1 MARMPRIV
9 LLAVATLAIGLGA
22 EANDRTRSI
31 EENPPATR
39 GVQQHRRSF
48 PVQLVRREES
58 AAGTSTARRGEP
70 IPLKPPSERSAA
82 DRHAPAT
89 RSTGGTL
96 TLVLSSLA
104 IVLGL
109 FFAVVWLT
117 RRSIPKASQPL
128 PTEAFEILGKAPL
141 TARQTVQ
148 LIRVGSRLLLLSV
161 TADGARTLAEISDSQ
176 EVEHLSGLCQQSQP
190 ASISAS
196 FRQVLNQLGNQ
207 TPRQPGARETARQGA

>member
-1 MARMPRIV
+1 M
-9 LLAVATLAIGLGA
+9 
-22 EANDRTRSI
+22 
-31 EENPPATR
+31 
-39 GVQQHRRSF
+39 
-48 PVQLVRREES
+48 
-58 AAGTSTARRGEP
+58 
-70 IPLKPPSERSAA
+70 
-82 DRHAPAT
+82 
-89 RSTGGTL
+89 
-96 TLVLSSLA
+96 VLSSLA

-141 TARQTVQ
+141 AARQTVQ

-161 TADGARTLAEISDSQ
+161 TADGARTLAEISDTQ
-176 EVEHLSGLCQQSQP
+176 EVEHLCGLCQQSQP

-207 TPRQPGARETARQGA
+207 SPRQQGARATVRQGA